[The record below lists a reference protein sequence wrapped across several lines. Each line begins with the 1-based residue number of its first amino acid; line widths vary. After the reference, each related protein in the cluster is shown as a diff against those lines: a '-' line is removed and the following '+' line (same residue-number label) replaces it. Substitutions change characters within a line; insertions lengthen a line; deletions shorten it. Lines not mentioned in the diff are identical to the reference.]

1 MRDSDDLQNLKQ
13 VFVEAR
19 WKEGLDG
26 RFANPF
32 GEVQVDFS
40 KWHAGYVVVLTPTQT
55 EAWPRHIAGLIV
67 RVFDH
72 KWRN

>member
-1 MRDSDDLQNLKQ
+1 MPDSDDLQNLKQ
-13 VFVEAR
+13 ALVEAG
-19 WKEGLDG
+19 WKQEPDG

-32 GEVQVDFS
+32 DEVRVDFS

-55 EAWPRHIAGLIV
+55 EAWPRHVAELIV
-67 RVFDH
+67 HVFDH